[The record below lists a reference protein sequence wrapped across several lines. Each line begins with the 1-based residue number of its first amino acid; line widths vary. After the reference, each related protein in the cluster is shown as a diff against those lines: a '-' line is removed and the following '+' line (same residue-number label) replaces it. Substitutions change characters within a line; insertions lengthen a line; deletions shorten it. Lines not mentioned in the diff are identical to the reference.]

1 MESAAG
7 AGRSVLTGTCRP
19 IVSCRRPWNG
29 LLLTGELPASTVS
42 DDELRRSRLHRPE
55 APRGPRGTERP
66 QQLVAVSSGPRPPV
80 GTGLTTAVLTA
91 TAISVAVI
99 ALLFTLSPTPW
110 AADPAPR
117 RPVPLMPITASTVD
131 NNRIEAGDPQEPIRF
146 NRAINAICS
155 GISDRG
161 PLSPPAVI
169 FVQRGRM
176 MRHGFSAP

>member
-19 IVSCRRPWNG
+19 IGSCRRPWNG

-110 AADPAPR
+110 ADPAPR
-117 RPVPLMPITASTVD
+117 RLVPLRPITASDAD
-131 NNRIEAGDPQEPIRF
+131 NDRIEPGGPQVPDPLQKGDKRHELRDL
-146 NRAINAICS
+146 RW
-155 GISDRG
+155 G
-161 PLSPPAVI
+161 PPSPPAVI

-176 MRHGFSAP
+176 RSHGFSSI